1 MNVGTEGVLAYVYS
15 MPRNVAIDDLKRYKP
30 SLWSNPDMFSDEY
43 GAISYAGQN
52 KSIGNPYWMLNQD
65 TNDERRDRFLGFSK
79 LNYEFNDW
87 LSAFIRIG
95 GDVTNVRSEYIQ
107 DYGHHFF
114 YDGRLNFSNR
124 KNVEINS
131 DFLITAN
138 KDLTETLN
146 LVANVGGSLSKRT
159 FEGMSVSGN
168 QFRLPSRAFLNNTN
182 VQTSTHTPLGVKKI
196 NSLYGSFSFS
206 YDDFMYL
213 DLTARNDWSSTL
225 SEDNRSFFYPSVSYS
240 LLVNRFI
247 DPDKN
252 FLDMLKLRASW
263 AEVGN
268 DTDVYQLYQ
277 TFSVPQ
283 QGYLGRTVFRRT
295 KCETKS

>member
-1 MNVGTEGVLAYVYS
+1 M
-15 MPRNVAIDDLKRYKP
+15 
-30 SLWSNPDMFSDEY
+30 
-43 GAISYAGQN
+43 
-52 KSIGNPYWMLNQD
+52 
-65 TNDERRDRFLGFSK
+65 
-79 LNYEFNDW
+79 
-87 LSAFIRIG
+87 
-95 GDVTNVRSEYIQ
+95 
-107 DYGHHFF
+107 
-114 YDGRLNFSNR
+114 
-124 KNVEINS
+124 EINS

-225 SEDNRSFFYPSVSYS
+225 VKITVLSFT
-240 LLVNRFI
+240 
-247 DPDKN
+247 
-252 FLDMLKLRASW
+252 LR
-263 AEVGN
+263 
-268 DTDVYQLYQ
+268 
-277 TFSVPQ
+277 
-283 QGYLGRTVFRRT
+283 
-295 KCETKS
+295 